1 MRIGAVIGTVTLSHR
16 LESLAGGRLLLVQPL
31 GAPALALA
39 GAGAAVAEA
48 LVVYDELN
56 PGLGARV
63 AFSEGREAAMPFHP
77 RPVPIDAYC
86 AALLDAVQ
94 IERVG
99 VEEHA

>member
-1 MRIGAVIGTVTLSHR
+1 MRIGAVIGNVTLSHR

-31 GAPALALA
+31 GAPALA
-39 GAGAAVAEA
+39 GAGAAAAEA

-99 VEEHA
+99 VEEHS